1 MSRLVLFVIAVSVG
15 IQIFS
20 VETASQQR
28 PAGKKATRMR
38 IIKGP
43 ALESA
48 TDNSAII
55 RWTTNT
61 GSSLIEHSVVHY
73 GTDPKNLNRRAESPN
88 RWNQSLH
95 YMIHRVSVMNLT
107 PGTTY
112 YYTVESVR
120 GDGTPLG
127 GESNTVN
134 QFTTRQHQYEGPAAP
149 PTASAAKPRTP
160 TLPAPRTAWRRCGRA
175 CLRDRGESCRNLSL
189 RRRAL

>member
-1 MSRLVLFVIAVSVG
+1 MSRLVLFVIAVSVS
-15 IQIFS
+15 ILIFS
-20 VETASQQR
+20 VQTASEQR
-28 PAGKKATRMR
+28 LAGKKSPRMR

-88 RWNQSLH
+88 RWNQNLR

-107 PGTTY
+107 PGATY

-127 GESNTVN
+127 GRSTTIN
-134 QFTTRQHQYEGPAAP
+134 QFTTRQHQ
-149 PTASAAKPRTP
+149 
-160 TLPAPRTAWRRCGRA
+160 
-175 CLRDRGESCRNLSL
+175 
-189 RRRAL
+189 

>member
-1 MSRLVLFVIAVSVG
+1 MSRLLLFAIVVLVS
-15 IQIFS
+15 IPIFS
-20 VETASQQR
+20 VQTASQQR
-28 PAGKKATRMR
+28 PAGKRPPRMQ

-61 GSSLIEHSVVHY
+61 GSSLIEHSVVRY
-73 GTDPKNLNRRAESPN
+73 GTDPKNLNRKAESPN
-88 RWNQSLH
+88 RWNQNLP

-107 PGTTY
+107 PQTTY

-127 GESNTVN
+127 GRSKTVN
-134 QFTTRQHQYEGPAAP
+134 HFTTDRTGHPQTALTTPGSTHQPH
-149 PTASAAKPRTP
+149 
-160 TLPAPRTAWRRCGRA
+160 
-175 CLRDRGESCRNLSL
+175 
-189 RRRAL
+189 

>member
-1 MSRLVLFVIAVSVG
+1 MSRVLLFAIAVS
-15 IQIFS
+15 ISIPIFS
-20 VETASQQR
+20 VQTASQQS
-28 PAGKKATRMR
+28 PAGKKSARMR

-48 TDNSAII
+48 KDNSAII

-73 GTDPKNLNRRAESPN
+73 GTDPKKLDRRAESPN
-88 RWNQSLH
+88 RWNQSLP

-112 YYTVESVR
+112 YYMVESVR

-127 GESNTVN
+127 GKSNAVN
-134 QFTTRQHQYEGPAAP
+134 KFTTRQHQ
-149 PTASAAKPRTP
+149 
-160 TLPAPRTAWRRCGRA
+160 
-175 CLRDRGESCRNLSL
+175 
-189 RRRAL
+189 